1 MKEQDCDKKKS
12 IPQGKKHSILYKMI
26 MNRKALG
33 ITYLV
38 YGATVLC
45 ILAARA
51 ELLSSTPSVGSR
63 IFLLLSIC
71 FPFVYGT
78 YLLCTKDRN
87 NTETH

>member
-12 IPQGKKHSILYKMI
+12 ISQGKKHNIFYKMI
-26 MNRKALG
+26 MSRRAFG
-33 ITYLV
+33 ITYFV
-38 YGATVLC
+38 YGVTVLSV
-45 ILAARA
+45 LAARA